1 MSKFKVLHSNIS
13 NNATPVA
20 THISTPTFA
29 GVRVRSGLTA
39 TCLAAMVAATALT
52 MTGCANPNASA
63 SVYTY
68 GQAQTEQVVRE
79 GTVKAVRPIVIQQEK
94 SSGAGLVAGG
104 ALGGVAGSA
113 VGSGTGRTLAIVGG
127 ALLGA
132 LAGEKVEEAATKTNG
147 IEITVRLDNGETR
160 VIAQAADV
168 ALSVGQRVQV
178 ISGAGPTRVVPK

>member
-1 MSKFKVLHSNIS
+1 MFKSSVLNTKT
-13 NNATPVA
+13 NTKMNANATLFVSSA
-20 THISTPTFA
+20 RGSIK
-29 GVRVRSGLTA
+29 SGFIT
-39 TCLAAMVAATALT
+39 TCLAVLVVGLAL
-52 MTGCANPNASA
+52 MISGCANPNASA

-79 GTVKAVRPIVIQQEK
+79 GTVKAVRPIVIQKEK
-94 SSGAGLVAGG
+94 SSGAGLIAGG

-113 VGSGTGRTLAIVGG
+113 VGGGTGRTLAIVGG

-147 IEITVRLDNGETR
+147 LEITVRLDNGETR

-178 ISGAGPTRVVPK
+178 ISGAGPTRVVPI

>member
-1 MSKFKVLHSNIS
+1 MYNVKSTHSAVLSRAAQEPALMVSTSTVSRFKAK
-13 NNATPVA
+13 AT
-20 THISTPTFA
+20 T
-29 GVRVRSGLTA
+29 
-39 TCLAAMVAATALT
+39 TCLLLLLAGTSFVMS
-52 MTGCANPNASA
+52 GCANPNASA

-79 GTVKAVRPIVIQQEK
+79 GTVKSVRPIVIQQEK
-94 SSGAGLVAGG
+94 SSGVGLIAGG

-113 VGSGTGRTLAIVGG
+113 IGDGTGRTLAIVGG

-132 LAGEKVEEAATKTNG
+132 LAGEKVEETATKTNG

-168 ALSVGQRVQV
+168 ALSAGQRVQV
-178 ISGAGPTRVVPK
+178 ISGAGPTRVVPN